1 MVSVLLNPPPPWT
14 REDPTG
20 QEESADPAGPA
31 RRRRTT
37 PVLAA
42 VDDSS
47 LAPRVV
53 ERAVAAALVADC
65 PLLVAT
71 VFVVRPDSLLSP
83 LDATLEAYDGALAT
97 LDRVRPQL
105 ERCGVPFTA
114 EVRGCSGRGG
124 ARRHARRVANQLLRL
139 RAEAGA
145 GVVVLGTWQAGRSPG
160 AIGARIVRALP
171 VDVEVA
177 FAAPRPV
184 PVGG

>member
-1 MVSVLLNPPPPWT
+1 
-14 REDPTG
+14 
-20 QEESADPAGPA
+20 
-31 RRRRTT
+31 
-37 PVLAA
+37 VLAA
-42 VDDSS
+42 VDDSA

-53 ERAVAAALVADC
+53 ERAVAAALESRR

-83 LDATLEAYDGALAT
+83 LDATLEAYDEALAT

-139 RAEAGA
+139 QADTGA
-145 GVVVLGTWQAGRSPG
+145 GVVVLGTWHAVAKSALRSATPSAAGRPG
-160 AIGARIVRALP
+160 GRAAGGGIATRLVRALP
-171 VDVEVA
+171 TDVEVA

-184 PVGG
+184 PAALRPFAG